1 VKQPRKRKP
10 TVAVIDIGSNSV
22 RLVVYEALER
32 SLISIFNEK
41 ALCGLGRE
49 VQSTGLLAPD
59 AVERALTALRR
70 FHALCK
76 IQQVGRVFA
85 IATAACRD
93 ASNGPDFI
101 AQAERICGVPIEI
114 LSGPREAKLS
124 ALGVVSGIH
133 KPDGIVGDLG
143 GGSLELI
150 DVRGNSVRS
159 GVTLPLGSLAL
170 QDMSHKS
177 LKHAEQ
183 IVGQGLAD
191 VAQLK
196 AGRGRTFYAV
206 GGTWRALARIHIF
219 QSGYP
224 LGVMHG
230 YSIPASEA
238 LDFVRRLRR
247 LAAAGMLANIEMIA
261 DARRPLLTYGALVL
275 EYVIRVTRPKTIM
288 FSTFGVREGLLY
300 SMLPEPER
308 AKDGL
313 ICAAEEL
320 NELLSRSARHAR
332 ELIEW
337 TDHFA
342 RVVKL
347 RETEEDR
354 RLRHVACLLSDI
366 GWRVHPDHRGEQTL
380 AQIINGNFG
389 DISHQGRAFVGLAVF
404 YRYAGL
410 SEENQPPTIIQD
422 LVTATMLERAR
433 VLGAAFR
440 VAHLISAARPGVL
453 PATHFRS
460 EGRKLMLVFEHR
472 SRRRS
477 RRWPLQAAGAARRPL
492 RINCHALE
500 HDPEKCAAV
509 FPRDKRKALALRSC
523 SIKEFLTWCAP
534 PHRPTAS
541 PAWPPQACAC
551 ARAFPQSQRR
561 SRPAATTVSRPAR
574 HRS

>member
-1 VKQPRKRKP
+1 MKRPRKRKA

-32 SLISIFNEK
+32 SLITIFNEK

-59 AVERALTALRR
+59 AVERALMALRR
-70 FHALCK
+70 FRALCR
-76 IQQVGRVFA
+76 IQQVGKVYA

-93 ASNGPDFI
+93 ATNGPDFI
-101 AQAERICGVPIEI
+101 AQAERLCGVKIEI

-150 DVRGNSVRS
+150 DVRGNAVRS

-170 QDMSHKS
+170 QDSSHKS
-177 LKHAEQ
+177 LKRAER
-183 IVGQGLAD
+183 IVQSDLLD

-206 GGTWRALARIHIF
+206 GGTWRALARIHII

-230 YSIPASEA
+230 YSVPAAEA
-238 LDFVRRLRR
+238 LEFARRLRR
-247 LAAAGMLANIEMIA
+247 LAATDLLANIEAIA
-261 DARRPLLTYGALVL
+261 EARRPLLTYGALVL
-275 EYVIRVTRPKTIM
+275 EYVIRVARPKTIM

-300 SMLPEPER
+300 SMLPEAER

-313 ICAAEEL
+313 LTAAQEL

-337 TDHFA
+337 TDRFI

-347 RETEEDR
+347 RETEEDK
-354 RLRHVACLLSDI
+354 RLRHAACLLSDI
-366 GWRVHPDHRGEQTL
+366 GWRVHPDHRGEQTMT
-380 AQIINGNFG
+380 QIINGNFG

-410 SEENQPPTIIQD
+410 SEENQPPPIIQD

-472 SRRRS
+472 MVDLVADRVGGRFKQLARLVGRTGSIVRR
-477 RRWPLQAAGAARRPL
+477 
-492 RINCHALE
+492 
-500 HDPEKCAAV
+500 
-509 FPRDKRKALALRSC
+509 
-523 SIKEFLTWCAP
+523 
-534 PHRPTAS
+534 
-541 PAWPPQACAC
+541 
-551 ARAFPQSQRR
+551 
-561 SRPAATTVSRPAR
+561 
-574 HRS
+574 